1 MPEFDWG
8 EITIMAKAF
17 AGIRVL
23 DFSQVLAGP
32 SCTQQLALLGADV
45 IKIEEPIAGDQSRG
59 IMADND
65 IGRIGMSPYFLSMNA
80 NKRSMT
86 LDMKHPRAAEVLAR
100 LTAGADIVV
109 QNFRPGVLTR
119 LGFGYEAVRAI
130 KPDIIY
136 CSISGYGQEGPFA
149 TAPAYDGA
157 VQAVS
162 GLMAVTGQP
171 DGPPTRVG
179 SSIVDLSTA
188 MMAAFA
194 IASALFRRSVT
205 GEGQHLDVAMFDT
218 ALALMAP
225 MANVWMNTGRAPERL
240 GNASPAYVPT
250 ADSFPVGGGEIL
262 IAALTERQWQGIC
275 TAINRPDLPTDP
287 RFTTTNARRANAP
300 ALRAVLIEAFAS
312 ADAAEWE
319 KRLSAAGVPAAPILT
334 LQDALKH
341 PQLAH
346 RNIVSRLP
354 GALGID
360 REVALSGSGF
370 TASRDGPEVVA
381 PPPAKGQHTADV
393 LREAGY
399 SINEIE
405 ALRAERVV

>member
-1 MPEFDWG
+1 M
-8 EITIMAKAF
+8 TKAF
-17 AGIRVL
+17 MGIRVL

-45 IKIEEPIAGDQSRG
+45 IKIEEPTVGDQSRT

-86 LDMKHPRAAEVLAR
+86 LDIKHPRAAEVLAR
-100 LTAGADIVV
+100 LAATADVVV
-109 QNFRPGVLTR
+109 QNFRAGVLTR

-149 TAPAYDGA
+149 AAPAYDGA

-162 GLMAVTGQP
+162 GLMAVTGRP

-194 IASALFRRSVT
+194 VASALFRRATT

-225 MANVWMNTGRAPERL
+225 MASVWQNTGRAPERL
-240 GNASPAYVPT
+240 GNGSPAYLPT

-262 IAALTERQWQGIC
+262 IAALTEKQWLGIC
-275 TAINRPDLPTDP
+275 TAIDRPDLASDP
-287 RFTTTNARRANAP
+287 RFSSTETRRANA
-300 ALRAVLIEAFAS
+300 ALLRAVLIEAFQS

-319 KRLSAAGVPAAPILT
+319 TRLSAAGVPAAPVLD

-341 PQLAH
+341 PQLAY

-354 GALGID
+354 GAPGID
-360 REVALSGSGF
+360 REIALSGSGF
-370 TASRDGPEVVA
+370 VAGPDGPEVMA
-381 PPPAKGQHTADV
+381 SPPAKGQHT
-393 LREAGY
+393 EAILCEVGY
-399 SINEIE
+399 STAEI
-405 ALRAERVV
+405 ATLQSERVV

>member
-1 MPEFDWG
+1 
-8 EITIMAKAF
+8 MAKAF

-86 LDMKHPRAAEVLAR
+86 LDMKHPRDAEVLAR

-225 MANVWMNTGRAPERL
+225 MASVWMNTGRAPERL

-287 RFTTTNARRANAP
+287 RFTTTDARRANAP

-381 PPPAKGQHTADV
+381 LPPAKGQHTADV